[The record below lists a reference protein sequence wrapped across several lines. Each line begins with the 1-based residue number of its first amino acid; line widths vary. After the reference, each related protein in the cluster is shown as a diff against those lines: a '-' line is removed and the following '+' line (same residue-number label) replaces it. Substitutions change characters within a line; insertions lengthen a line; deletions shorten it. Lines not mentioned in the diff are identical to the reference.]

1 MCVGERR
8 RRGSVPAVMAGPL
21 VAYESE
27 LRTELARLGYA
38 ESSVGDAVRTMTRL
52 SGWMGQRGRVAAGL
66 TPSVVEE
73 FLAARR
79 EVCRSEPGARRS
91 LGAVL
96 RILRASGVVPRGEPV
111 GGTSVDALLADYR
124 GYLFG
129 ERGLAVESVRCYGV
143 QARKFLALLP
153 EPLDEALARLDAA
166 QVTAFLVRH
175 SAEAGSV
182 WSAKALVTATRSL
195 LRYLHVQGLVAVSLT
210 AAVPAV
216 AGWRLG
222 ALPRGL
228 APEQVRAL
236 LGAADVGSL
245 AGLRDRAILT
255 VLARLGLRGAEVAGL
270 ELADVDWRAGE
281 IVVRGKG
288 SRVERLPLP
297 AEVGEALAGYLTGAR
312 PPCPATALFVTA
324 RAPYQPLTPTCI
336 RAIMGRACARAGL
349 PRLGASARIASPS
362 ASERRSFTYARCVL
376 YGSFRVTAGGCCSFW
391 PAGEP
396 QRGQSHTSGMSAS
409 MANDT
414 VDSC

>member
-1 MCVGERR
+1 LLQEKIMCVGERR

-21 VAYESE
+21 MAYESE

-38 ESSVGDAVRTMTRL
+38 GSSVGDAVRTMTRL
-52 SGWMGQRGRVAAGL
+52 SGWMGQRGLAAAEL
-66 TPSVVEE
+66 TPSVVKE

-79 EVCRSEPGARRS
+79 QVCCSEPVARRS

-96 RILRASGVVPRGEPV
+96 RVLRASGVVPRGEPA
-111 GGTSVDALLADYR
+111 GDTSVDALLADYR

-129 ERGLAVESVRCYGV
+129 ERGLAAESVRCYGAG
-143 QARKFLALLP
+143 ARKFLALLP
-153 EPLDEALARLDAA
+153 EPLDEALVGLDAA
-166 QVTAFLVRH
+166 QVTAFIVRH
-175 SAEAGSV
+175 SAGAVSV

-195 LRYLHVQGLVAVSLT
+195 LRYLHVRGLVSVPLT

-216 AGWRLG
+216 AGWGLS

-228 APEQVRAL
+228 QPEQVRAL
-236 LGAADVGSL
+236 LAAADIGSR

-288 SRVERLPLP
+288 SRVERMPLP

-312 PPCPATALFVTA
+312 PRCSATALFVTA
-324 RAPYQPLTPTCI
+324 RAPYQALTGTCI

-349 PRLGASARIASPS
+349 PRLGAHRLRHTLATEMLRAGAPLTEVGQVLRHRSQLSTAVYAKVDHASLRTLAQP
-362 ASERRSFTYARCVL
+362 
-376 YGSFRVTAGGCCSFW
+376 W
-391 PAGEP
+391 PAGA
-396 QRGQSHTSGMSAS
+396 R
-409 MANDT
+409 
-414 VDSC
+414 